1 MSNKEIILAYK
12 ECEDC
17 IYFQKIDKFNMICQK
32 REKKYLYGQWVPCED
47 KKPLDV
53 TLPIEVEESVIEDKN
68 ESEETVEE
76 TIKKELVKKVSKKTR
91 KIARTNMKK
100 RGD

>member
-47 KKPLDV
+47 KKTLDV
-53 TLPIEVEESVIEDKN
+53 TLPMKVEETVPIEDSKV
-68 ESEETVEE
+68 EETVELK
-76 TIKKELVKKVSKKTR
+76 IKKTR
-91 KIARTNMKK
+91 RTNKK
-100 RGD
+100 RGE